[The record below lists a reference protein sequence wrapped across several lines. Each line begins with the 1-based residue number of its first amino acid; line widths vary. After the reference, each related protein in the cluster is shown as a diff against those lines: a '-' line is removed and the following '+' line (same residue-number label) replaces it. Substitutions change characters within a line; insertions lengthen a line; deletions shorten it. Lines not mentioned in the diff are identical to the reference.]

1 MEQRMDDP
9 LKFFEEYKIVA
20 VIRAGEHGDADAI
33 AKSLIDGGIRIIEVT
48 PTVPQST
55 KLIES
60 LAKQNQILVGLGSAT
75 DGEQAHRALNAGARY
90 VSSHYT
96 DKNIFTVCKNNNAV
110 VIQGA
115 ATVTEAMEAFNLGVD
130 LIKIYPVNFLG
141 EAPYIKR
148 LRRSFPF
155 LKLVPSGGVNLD
167 NFLEYIKVGATA
179 CAIGRSLCDK
189 SLIRAHQWTEITE
202 RAKQLCLKL
211 ESLKV
216 PR

>member
-1 MEQRMDDP
+1 MDDP
-9 LKFFEEYKIVA
+9 LKFFEEQKIIA
-20 VIRAGEHGDADAI
+20 VIRTNEYGDADAI
-33 AKSLIDGGIRIIEVT
+33 SKALIDGGIRIIEIT

-60 LAKQNQILVGLGSAT
+60 LSKLDQILVGLGSVT
-75 DGEQAHRALNAGARY
+75 DGEQAYRAINAGARY

-96 DKNIFTVCKNNNAV
+96 DKSIFTVCKNNNAF

-115 ATVTEAMEAFNLGVD
+115 ATVNEAIEAYNLGVD
-130 LIKIYPVNFLG
+130 LVKIYPVNFLG
-141 EAPYIKR
+141 EVPYIHR

-155 LKLVPSGGVNLD
+155 LKLVPSGGVNLE
-167 NFLEYIKVGATA
+167 NFLEYVRAGAIA

-189 SLIRAHQWTEITE
+189 TLIRAHQWTEITE
-202 RAKQLCLKL
+202 RAKQFCQKL